1 MSTADCKTSQQQS
14 SSRQLPTQIASV
26 QKFGRRPL
34 LLKDRQSLR
43 TLHMQDGNVLTS
55 SGVTAGMDMTL
66 YFIAKLLGS
75 DAAHSA
81 AAYTEYDGQWIDSTA
96 DNWSK

>member
-1 MSTADCKTSQQQS
+1 
-14 SSRQLPTQIASV
+14 
-26 QKFGRRPL
+26 
-34 LLKDRQSLR
+34 
-43 TLHMQDGNVLTS
+43 MQDGNVLTS